1 MGKANNKRI
10 KERYRYDM
18 KDGKKDERYETRT
31 NELESYELAHK
42 MIFFSNRNQY
52 FPIPVLT

>member
-1 MGKANNKRI
+1 
-10 KERYRYDM
+10 M

-42 MIFFSNRNQY
+42 MIFFSNRN
-52 FPIPVLT
+52 